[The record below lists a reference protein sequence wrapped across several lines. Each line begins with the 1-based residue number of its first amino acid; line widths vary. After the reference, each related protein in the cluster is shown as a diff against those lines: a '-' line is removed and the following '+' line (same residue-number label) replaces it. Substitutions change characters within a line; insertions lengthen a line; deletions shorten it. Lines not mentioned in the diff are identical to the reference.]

1 MKLKELWGGGI
12 QNTESLN
19 INIFFKVKKKMKH
32 PHRRWKSS
40 QKKKISRQSFEGA
53 ERVML
58 VIPHSRNVPTA
69 TPTDIHQLWRTNRIQ
84 LFSNNCPLPHRKPSL
99 LLFLRAPAKN
109 TISTQ
114 RTGSHGKASSSTMS
128 LTLSCKE
135 TWFPQAWKSFLNVTY
150 IQV

>member
-1 MKLKELWGGGI
+1 MK
-12 QNTESLN
+12 
-19 INIFFKVKKKMKH
+19 IF
-32 PHRRWKSS
+32 PE
-40 QKKKISRQSFEGA
+40 KKKISRQSFEEA

-58 VIPHSRNVPTA
+58 VIPRSGNAPTA
-69 TPTDIHQLWRTNRIQ
+69 TPTDIDQLWRTNRIQ
-84 LFSNNCPLPHRKPSL
+84 LSSNNWPAPHRKPSQS
-99 LLFLRAPAKN
+99 LFLRAPAKN

-150 IQV
+150 IHV

>member
-1 MKLKELWGGGI
+1 MKLKELRGGGI

-19 INIFFKVKKKMKH
+19 INIIFKVKKKWNTH
-32 PHRRWKSS
+32 IEDENLPR
-40 QKKKISRQSFEGA
+40 KKKISRQSFEGA

-69 TPTDIHQLWRTNRIQ
+69 SPTDIQQLWRTNRIQ
-84 LFSNNCPLPHRKPSL
+84 LSSNNCPLPDRKPSL

-114 RTGSHGKASSSTMS
+114 RTGSHGKASPSTMS